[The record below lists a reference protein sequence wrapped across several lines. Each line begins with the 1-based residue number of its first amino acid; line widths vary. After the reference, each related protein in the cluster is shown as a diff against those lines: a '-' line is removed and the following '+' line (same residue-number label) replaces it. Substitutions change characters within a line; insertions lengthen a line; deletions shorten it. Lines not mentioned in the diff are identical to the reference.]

1 MTNIYE
7 LKNSKYIIMNE
18 KYDLIPDESK
28 PFEKK
33 IIIVNNIIEEPLY
46 SFKMFPF
53 HKTKNNYIDPLLENI
68 LVVEIEDDYKTLSK
82 SSYDSVGSSV
92 KELEKLNA
100 LYQSQL
106 EQGFPLMKKEDK
118 TNISDSIKKKKNEKN
133 EKNDKKKKNKNKN
146 KKEVIVK
153 TKKMILHE
161 FYNKLILKNIK
172 NDIFDILTFK
182 KIYFQM
188 QAFYNN
194 IHVFYSF
201 GDIWFEL
208 SNKNLRI
215 QTDDHLLFKTWHS
228 ILKNNNELKK
238 KTKNH
243 YDRGY
248 KYDLKTTFSNIIIY
262 VIYREKL

>member
-7 LKNSKYIIMNE
+7 LKNSKYVIMNE

-33 IIIVNNIIEEPLY
+33 IMIVNNIIEEPLY
-46 SFKMFPF
+46 FFKMFPF
-53 HKTKNNYIDPLLENI
+53 HKTKNDYIDPMLENI
-68 LVVEIEDDYKTLSK
+68 FVVENVDDYKTLSK
-82 SSYDSVGSSV
+82 SSYESVASSV

-100 LYQSQL
+100 LYKSQL

-118 TNISDSIKKKKNEKN
+118 TNMSDSIKKKKND
-133 EKNDKKKKNKNKN
+133 KNDKNKN

-153 TKKMILHE
+153 TKKMILQE

-172 NDIFDILTFK
+172 NDIFDMLTFK

-188 QAFYNN
+188 QQFYNN

-208 SNKNLRI
+208 SNKNVSV
-215 QTDDHLLFKTWHS
+215 QTDDHSLFKMWHS
-228 ILKNNNELKK
+228 IFKKNNELKK

-248 KYDLKTTFSNIIIY
+248 KYDLKTTSSNIIIY
-262 VIYREKL
+262 VIYRENL